1 MKKILF
7 SLVVATSTILQV
19 KAGGLVTNSNQSASY
34 YRMLARGASI
44 SGDAV
49 YYNPAGLA
57 FLDKG
62 LTISLNT
69 QMIWMQRT
77 INNDFPALKTHLEA
91 PSGAL
96 RTGEFIG
103 NLYVPVFPGVYAA
116 YKTGNWTFSL
126 GFNPPAGGGSVEF
139 EKGLPMLELPVS
151 VLPATVTAAGIPTT
165 NYSMNS
171 MLKGSSIVYGVQAG
185 ASYRINDMIGV
196 FGGVRMLFA
205 SNSYEGYLKDIKIN
219 PNLTTLGLGSFLNGE
234 MIDATQM
241 NAAGDAILAYANTL
255 PEPNASQLR
264 QVGGGLKVI
273 ASQIPGLTELDVVQ
287 KGSGIAPIIG
297 VHVNVGNLNLAAKY
311 EFNAKITIKNE
322 TKKNAMDMY
331 PDGLELRSDVPAL
344 LSLAGSYDILP
355 ALRLSVTYLH
365 HFEPQAT
372 IESWVPSSSLSS
384 SLGSILQ
391 RQDLIKRGTNEYQA
405 GMEWKITDKLTLS
418 TGCQYSDVSVSN
430 DWQNDIAHNLDN
442 FTWGLGAAYQLSDRL
457 TLNIGG
463 LYTWYT
469 PVSVKSGYTQ
479 TYDRT
484 NKALALGIDFHFG
497 KKKVVSTDNTLSY
510 K

>member
-1 MKKILF
+1 M
-7 SLVVATSTILQV
+7 QV

-34 YRMLARGASI
+34 YRMLARGTSI
-44 SGDAV
+44 TGDAV

-57 FLDKG
+57 FLDQG
-62 LTISLNT
+62 LTVSLNT

-77 INNDFPALKTHLEA
+77 INNDFPDLKTHLES
-91 PSGAL
+91 PSGNL
-96 RTGEFIG
+96 RNGEFIG

-116 YKTGNWTFSL
+116 YKTGDWTFSL

-139 EKGLPMLELPVS
+139 KKGLPMLELPVCI
-151 VLPATVTAAGIPTT
+151 LPRTITGAGIPTS

-185 ASYRINDMIGV
+185 ASYRINDMISV

-205 SNSYEGYLKDIKIN
+205 NNSYEGYLKDIKVN
-219 PNLTTLGLGSFLNGE
+219 PNLTALGLGNFLSGE
-234 MIDATQM
+234 MIDAAQM
-241 NAAGDAILAYANTL
+241 NATGDNILAYANTL
-255 PEPNASQLR
+255 PDPAASQLR

-297 VHVNVGNLNLAAKY
+297 VHINFGNLNLAAKY

-331 PDGLELRSDVPAL
+331 PDGLKLRSDVPAL

-355 ALRLSVTYLH
+355 ALRLSVTFLH

-372 IESWVPSSSLSS
+372 IESWVPPHMYSSSI
-384 SLGSILQ
+384 GTIFP

-405 GMEWKITDKLTLS
+405 GVEWKITDKLTLS
-418 TGCQYSDVSVSN
+418 TGCQYSDVSVT
-430 DWQNDIAHNLDN
+430 DAWQNDIAHNLDN
-442 FTWGLGAAYQLSDRL
+442 FTWGLGAAYQLSDRI

-469 PVSVKSGYTQ
+469 PVSVASQDQK
-479 TYDRT
+479 YDRT
-484 NKALALGIDFHFG
+484 NKALAVGIDFKF
-497 KKKVVSTDNTLSY
+497 
-510 K
+510 

>member
-1 MKKILF
+1 MKRIL
-7 SLVVATSTILQV
+7 LIACLLTGAVMQV

-34 YRMLARGASI
+34 YRMLARGTSI
-44 SGDAV
+44 TGDAV

-57 FLDKG
+57 FLDQG
-62 LTISLNT
+62 FTVSLNT

-77 INNDFPALKTHLEA
+77 INNDFPALKTHLES
-91 PSGAL
+91 PNTF

-151 VLPATVTAAGIPTT
+151 VLPATVSGAGIPTT

-219 PNLTTLGLGSFLNGE
+219 PNLTTLGLGSFLSGE
-234 MIDATQM
+234 MIDAAQM
-241 NAAGDAILAYANTL
+241 NAAGDAILAYAGSL
-255 PEPNASQLR
+255 PEPNPQLTAI
-264 QVGGGLKVI
+264 GGGLKVI
-273 ASQIPGLTELDVVQ
+273 SSQIPGTTELDVVQ
-287 KGSGIAPIIG
+287 KGSGIAPILG
-297 VHVNVGNLNLAAKY
+297 VHLNVGNLNLAAKY

-322 TKKNAMDMY
+322 TKQNAMDMY
-331 PDGLELRSDVPAL
+331 PDGKELRSDVPAL

-372 IESWVPSSSLSS
+372 IESWDAPNQRIVN
-384 SLGSILQ
+384 
-391 RQDLIKRGTNEYQA
+391 RQDLIDKGTNEYQA
-405 GMEWKITDKLTLS
+405 GLEWKITDKLTIS
-418 TGCQYSDVSVSN
+418 TGCQYSDVSVS
-430 DWQNDIAHNLDN
+430 DAWQNDIAHNLTN
-442 FTWGLGAAYQLSDRL
+442 FTMGLGAAYQLSDRL

-463 LYTWYT
+463 LYTWYD
-469 PVSVKSGYTQ
+469 PVSVKSATYTQ

-484 NKALALGIDFHFG
+484 NKALAVGIDFKF
-497 KKKVVSTDNTLSY
+497 
-510 K
+510 

>member
-1 MKKILF
+1 MKKVFF
-7 SLVVATSTILQV
+7 SLVIATSMFLQV

-57 FLDKG
+57 FLDQG

-77 INNDFPALKTHLEA
+77 INNDYSALKKHLE
-91 PSGAL
+91 PSDAL

-139 EKGLPMLELPVS
+139 DKGLPMLELPVS
-151 VLPATVTAAGIPTT
+151 VLPGTVTGAGIPTA

-185 ASYRINDMIGV
+185 ATYKINDMIGV

-219 PNLTTLGLGSFLNGE
+219 PNVPGLLDGSMLGPSEL
-234 MIDATQM
+234 DAR
-241 NAAGDAILAYANTL
+241 GDAINNLADDLGNTNPQYIPL
-255 PEPNASQLR
+255 KTLA
-264 QVGGGLKVI
+264 GGLKYV
-273 ASQIPGLTELDVVQ
+273 ATQIPGTTELDVIQ
-287 KGSGIAPIIG
+287 KGSGFAPILG
-297 VHVNVGNLNLAAKY
+297 VHFNLNSLHLAVKY

-331 PDGLELRSDVPAL
+331 PDGKELRSDVPAV
-344 LSLAGSYDILP
+344 LSLAGSYDIVP
-355 ALRLSVTYLH
+355 ALKLSVTYLH

-372 IESWVPSSSLSS
+372 IESWAPGGDYVST
-384 SLGSILQ
+384 IIQ
-391 RQDLIKRGTNEYQA
+391 RQKLIDKGTNEYQA
-405 GMEWKITDKLTLS
+405 GLEWMLNGKLTLS
-418 TGCQYSDVSVSN
+418 TGCQWSDVSVS
-430 DWQNDIAHNLDN
+430 DAWQNDIAHNLDN
-442 FTWGLGAAYQLSDRL
+442 LTWGLGAAYHFSDRL

-469 PVSVKSGYTQ
+469 PSSVKSPAYTQ

-484 NKALALGIDFHFG
+484 NKALAIGIDYRF
-497 KKKVVSTDNTLSY
+497 
-510 K
+510 